1 MSFLISDFANRVTET
16 TSGEVG
22 QPLSMQITEV
32 KSILHKTHIKT
43 HGSESRGQVKQL
55 RTPQPQMTRPLHV
68 RILQEQTL

>member
-32 KSILHKTHIKT
+32 KSILHKTHYNIQKK
-43 HGSESRGQVKQL
+43 H
-55 RTPQPQMTRPLHV
+55 LHYLEA
-68 RILQEQTL
+68 R